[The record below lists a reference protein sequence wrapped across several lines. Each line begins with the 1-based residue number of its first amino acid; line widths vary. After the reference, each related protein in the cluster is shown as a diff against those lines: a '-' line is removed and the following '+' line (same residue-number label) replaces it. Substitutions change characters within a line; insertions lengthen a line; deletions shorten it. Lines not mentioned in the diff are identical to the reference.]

1 MKVAVEEI
9 GACKRRLQVEEGPEV
24 VQDAWAKAFKRVQKE
39 ARLPGFRKG
48 KVPPGMVKLHFAD
61 DIRQEV
67 ARHLIPDVYRQALAE
82 TKLKPVEEPDLK
94 EVTLEEGAPLKFEA
108 MVEIKPAIA
117 LGQYTGLTVTHAPKP
132 FEEREI
138 DEALE
143 HLREQHAE
151 FRTVERPADVHDL
164 VIMDYTMAPEG
175 SEPRTETGYSFL
187 VGSGSVM
194 PEVEEA
200 VIGLSAGGERTA
212 RVRFPDDHRNEALRG
227 KAGEA
232 TVKVTE
238 VKEKIL
244 PPLDDELAKTVGQFD
259 TLAALRAEV
268 ERGLRARRE
277 QENRRAL
284 EDAVT
289 EAVMAGHPVEV
300 PEALVLRQVGHLIE
314 HTRERVRRQGMDPDK
329 LPWDYGKLL
338 EELKPGAEKAVRRSL
353 VLEAI
358 ADKEGLAPTDA
369 DIDAEVEKIAV
380 ANNRPVPAVRR
391 IMQDNGDLDGLRHSL
406 RESRTLE
413 FLISKSTVAAAA

>member
-9 GACKRRLQVEEGPEV
+9 GACKRRLQVEEVPEV
-24 VQDAWAKAFKRVQKE
+24 VQDAWDKAFKRVQKE

-48 KVPPGMVKLHFAD
+48 KVPPGMIKLHFAD
-61 DIRQEV
+61 DIRQDV
-67 ARHLIPDVYRQALAE
+67 ARHLIPDVYRQALQE
-82 TKLKPVEEPDLK
+82 TKLRPVEEPDLK
-94 EVTLEEGAPLKFEA
+94 EVMLEEGAALKFEA
-108 MVEIKPAIA
+108 LVEIKPAIE
-117 LGQYTGLTVTHAPKP
+117 LGQYTGLTVRHAPKP
-132 FEEREI
+132 FEEREV

-151 FRTVERPADVHDL
+151 FRTVERPADLHDL
-164 VIMDYTMAPEG
+164 VIMDYTLTPEG
-175 SEPRTETGYSFL
+175 MDARTETGYGFV

-200 VIGLSAGGERTA
+200 VIGLTAGGERTA
-212 RVRFPDDHRNEALRG
+212 RMRFPDEHRNEALRG

-232 TVKVTE
+232 KVKVTE
-238 VKEKIL
+238 VKEKVL
-244 PPLDDELAKTVGQFD
+244 PALDDELAKTVGQFD
-259 TLAALRAEV
+259 TLAALRAEISK
-268 ERGLRARRE
+268 GLQTRRE
-277 QENRRAL
+277 TENRRAL
-284 EDAVT
+284 EDAVM
-289 EAVMAGHPVEV
+289 EAVLAGHPVEV

-358 ADKEGLAPTDA
+358 AEKEGLAPTDA

-391 IMQDNGDLDGLRHSL
+391 IMQDSGDLEGLRHSL
-406 RESRTLE
+406 RETRTLE
-413 FLISKSTVAAAA
+413 FLISKSTVAA

>member
-24 VQDAWAKAFKRVQKE
+24 VQDAWEKAFKRVQKE

-48 KVPPGMVKLHFAD
+48 KVPAGMIKLHFAD
-61 DIRQEV
+61 DVRKEV
-67 ARHLIPDVYRQALAE
+67 ARNLIPDVYRQALQE
-82 TKLKPVEEPDLK
+82 TKLRPVEEPDLK

-117 LGQYTGLTVTHAPKP
+117 LGQYAGLTVKHAPKP
-132 FEEREI
+132 FEEREV

-151 FRTVERPADVHDL
+151 FRTVERPADVHDH
-164 VIMDYTMAPEG
+164 VIMDYTLTPEG
-175 SEPRTETGYSFL
+175 MDARTETGYGFL
-187 VGSGSVM
+187 IGSGAVM

-200 VIGLSAGGERTA
+200 VIGLVAGGERTA
-212 RVRFPDDHRNEALRG
+212 RVRFPDDHRNEAFRG

-232 TVKVTE
+232 KVKVTE
-238 VKEKIL
+238 VKEKVL
-244 PPLDDELAKTVGQFD
+244 PALDDGLAKTVGQFD
-259 TLAALRAEV
+259 TLDALKEGVRKGLQSRRAA
-268 ERGLRARRE
+268 
-277 QENRRAL
+277 ENRQAL

-289 EAVMAGHPVEV
+289 EAVLAGHPVEV

-338 EELKPGAEKAVRRSL
+338 KELKPGAEKAVRRSL

-358 ADKEGLAPTDA
+358 AEKEGLIPTDA
-369 DIDAEVEKIAV
+369 DVDAEVEKIAV

-391 IMQDNGDLDGLRHSL
+391 IMQDSGDLDGLRHSL
-406 RESRTLE
+406 RETRTLE
-413 FLISKSTVAAAA
+413 FLISKSTVAA